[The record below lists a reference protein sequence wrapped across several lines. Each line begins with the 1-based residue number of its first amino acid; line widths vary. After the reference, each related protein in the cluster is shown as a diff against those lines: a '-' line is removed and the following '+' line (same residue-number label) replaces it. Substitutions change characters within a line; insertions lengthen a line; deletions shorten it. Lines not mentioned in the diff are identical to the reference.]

1 VGTDYGLVPLK
12 ENGRGKFGSIK
23 VDRPPGC
30 APIQTRGAIC
40 LPSTDPLSRVSM
52 KGTPLRVLKEKLPG
66 HIHHLSLLPRSTY
79 GFPDPLVPSVV

>member
-1 VGTDYGLVPLK
+1 
-12 ENGRGKFGSIK
+12 
-23 VDRPPGC
+23 
-30 APIQTRGAIC
+30 
-40 LPSTDPLSRVSM
+40 M